1 MDRSG
6 DLRALKMV
14 LEAMENEYEG
24 TALIADPIHRYIQ
37 FTVPGKKGEIAEK
50 HIIDSPWVQ
59 RLRYIYQLQS
69 ARWVFPSAEH
79 SRFQHSLGAMHLAG
93 EFAKHLYPSL
103 CRVLG
108 SECPSAPL
116 VEEYMRMTG
125 LLHDVGHG
133 PFGHF
138 FDDNFLL
145 DFEITHE
152 DISQTIIQEKLG
164 ELLRQLRRSPS
175 GRFASGEEL
184 RPEDIAFPIK
194 KNGKEDSRKPKWVRL
209 LQPLTSGIF
218 TFDNLDYVSRDSYM
232 CGVAIGPVD
241 RERLIHYTF
250 FSPKGLTLHKAGNAA
265 LAMFLNARLYL
276 YTNVYYHRTTR
287 AIDLHLR
294 EIFPETMRKIFPG
307 NPLDH
312 MEDYLHLTDWSL
324 LEEVSGWRR
333 GKGQHKSLAREWG
346 KILARDV
353 KWKMA
358 YDRTLS
364 LNELRYGVALIRD
377 ADWEKRI
384 RASLPSSAR
393 DLTFRVDMAT
403 QDPRPE
409 NPFAMGKKQIY
420 IFDPSTGETTKGSL
434 AELFEF
440 IPSKVVQFRVFA
452 LDHEH
457 DPLLAQVAEETL
469 KGGTPAVKTSV

>member
-1 MDRSG
+1 MAQVTDEEFG
-6 DLRALKMV
+6 
-14 LEAMENEYEG
+14 G

-37 FTVPGKKGEIAEK
+37 FTVPESRGEITEK
-50 HIIDSPWVQ
+50 ALIDSPWVQ

-103 CRVLG
+103 SRVLG
-108 SECPSAPL
+108 SECPSAPFI
-116 VEEYMRMTG
+116 EEYMRVTG
-125 LLHDVGHG
+125 LLHDIGHG

-138 FDDNFLL
+138 FDDNFLHHYEL
-145 DFEITHE
+145 SHE
-152 DISQTIIQEKLG
+152 DLGQTIIRNYLG
-164 ELLRQLRRSPS
+164 DIISQLRRSPS
-175 GRFASGEEL
+175 GPFAAGEQL
-184 RPEDIAFPIK
+184 RPDDVAFPIK
-194 KNGKEDSRKPKWVRL
+194 KTGEGDARKPRWVKF

-232 CGVAIGPVD
+232 CGVAVGPVD
-241 RERLIHYTF
+241 RERLMHYTF
-250 FSPKGLTLHKAGNAA
+250 FTPKGLTLHKAGNSA
-265 LAMFLNARLYL
+265 LTMFLNARLYL

-294 EIFPETMRKIFPG
+294 DIFPATMKALFPG
-307 NPLDH
+307 NPLKH
-312 MEDYLHLTDWSL
+312 MDEYLYLTDWSL
-324 LEEVSGWRR
+324 LQEVSRWGRSSGALEQL
-333 GKGQHKSLAREWG
+333 GKEWETVVHRE
-346 KILARDV
+346 V

-358 YDRTLS
+358 YDRTLA
-364 LNELRYGVALIRD
+364 LNEFRYGVSLIQD
-377 ADWEKRI
+377 TDWEKRI
-384 RASLPSSAR
+384 RSGLPPELC
-393 DLTFRVDMAT
+393 DLVFRIDMAT

-420 IFDPSTGETTKGSL
+420 IFEPSNGNIAKESL

-452 LDHEH
+452 LNHEH
-457 DPLLAQVAEETL
+457 DQLLAEVAENSL
-469 KGGTPAVKTSV
+469 KGQQPGKTSG

>member
-1 MDRSG
+1 MAQPIES
-6 DLRALKMV
+6 
-14 LEAMENEYEG
+14 EYEG
-24 TALIADPIHRYIQ
+24 TALVADPIHRYIQ
-37 FTVPGKKGEIAEK
+37 FTVPEKKGEVAEK

-69 ARWVFPSAEH
+69 ARWVYPSAEH

-93 EFAKHLYPSL
+93 EFAKRLYPSL
-103 CRVLG
+103 HRVLG
-108 SECPSAPL
+108 NECPSAPL
-116 VEEYMRMTG
+116 IEQYMRVTG
-125 LLHDVGHG
+125 LLHDLGHG

-145 DFEITHE
+145 DFNITHE
-152 DISQTIIQEKLG
+152 DIGQTIIQEKLG
-164 ELLRQLRRSPS
+164 DLIRQLRRSPS
-175 GRFASGEEL
+175 GPFAPGEEL

-194 KNGKEDSRKPKWVRL
+194 KNGKDDLLKPKWVRL

-232 CGVAIGPVD
+232 CGVAVGPVD

-250 FSPKGLTLHKAGNAA
+250 FSPKGLTLHKSGNAA

-294 EIFPETMRKIFPG
+294 EIFPETMRIIFPG
-307 NPLDH
+307 NPLENMDA
-312 MEDYLHLTDWSL
+312 YLHLTDWSL
-324 LEEVSGWRR
+324 LQEVSGWRHSQ
-333 GKGQHKSLAREWG
+333 GPNHTLAREWG
-346 KILARDV
+346 RILDRDI

-364 LNELRYGVALIRD
+364 LNELRYGMALIQD
-377 ADWEKRI
+377 TDWEKRI
-384 RASLPSSAR
+384 SAALPPSTH
-393 DLTFRVDMAT
+393 DLVFRVDMAT

-420 IFDPSTGETTKGSL
+420 IFDPSTGEITKESL
-434 AELFEF
+434 SELFEF

-452 LDHEH
+452 LDHEN
-457 DPLLAQVAEETL
+457 DRLLSEVAEAAL
-469 KGGTPAVKTSV
+469 KGGSPAVKTSV

>member
-1 MDRSG
+1 MAQVTEG
-6 DLRALKMV
+6 
-14 LEAMENEYEG
+14 EFGG

-37 FTVPGKKGEIAEK
+37 FTVPETRGEITEK
-50 HIIDSPWVQ
+50 ALIDSPWVQ

-103 CRVLG
+103 SRVLG
-108 SECPSAPL
+108 SECPSAPFI
-116 VEEYMRMTG
+116 EEYMRVTG
-125 LLHDVGHG
+125 LLHDIGHG

-138 FDDNFLL
+138 FDDNFLHNYDL
-145 DFEITHE
+145 THE
-152 DISQTIIQEKLG
+152 DLGQTIIQKNLG
-164 ELLRQLRRSPS
+164 AIIGQLRRSPS
-175 GRFASGEEL
+175 GSFAAGEEL
-184 RPEDIAFPIK
+184 CPEEVAFPIK
-194 KNGKEDSRKPKWVRL
+194 KNGQDDGQKPKWVRL

-232 CGVAIGPVD
+232 CGVAVGPVD

-250 FSPKGLTLHKAGNAA
+250 FTPKGLTLHKAGNSA
-265 LAMFLNARLYL
+265 LTMFLNARLYL

-294 EIFPETMRKIFPG
+294 DIFPDTMKALFPG
-307 NPLDH
+307 NPLEH
-312 MEDYLHLTDWSL
+312 MDEYLYLTDWSL
-324 LEEVSGWRR
+324 LQEVSRWGR
-333 GKGQHKSLAREWG
+333 GAGELEAIGKEWESVLLRE
-346 KILARDV
+346 V

-358 YDRTLS
+358 YDRTLA
-364 LNELRYGVALIRD
+364 LNELRYGVSLIQD
-377 ADWEKRI
+377 SDWEKRI
-384 RASLPSSAR
+384 RSGLPPTMR
-393 DLTFRVDMAT
+393 DVVFRIDMAT

-420 IFDPSTGETTKGSL
+420 IFDPSSGDIATESL

-452 LDHEH
+452 LDHDH
-457 DPLLAQVAEETL
+457 DQLLAEVAESAL
-469 KGGTPAVKTSV
+469 KGQSQAVKTSV

>member
-1 MDRSG
+1 MTPELDT
-6 DLRALKMV
+6 
-14 LEAMENEYEG
+14 EYEG

-37 FTVPGKKGEIAEK
+37 ITVPQSRGEITEK
-50 HIIDSPWVQ
+50 EIIDSPWVQ

-69 ARWVFPSAEH
+69 TRWVYPSAEH

-93 EFAKHLYPSL
+93 EFARHLYPSL
-103 CRVLG
+103 RQVLAG
-108 SECPSAPL
+108 DCPSLPL
-116 VEEYMRMTG
+116 VEGYLRMVG

-138 FDDNFLL
+138 FDDNFLA
-145 DFEITHE
+145 DFSITHE
-152 DISQTIIQEKLG
+152 DLSQAIIHGKLG
-164 ELLRQLRRSPS
+164 DLIRQLKRSPS
-175 GRFASGEEL
+175 GPFAAGEEL
-184 RPEDIAFPIK
+184 DPSDVAFPIK
-194 KNGKEDSRKPKWVRL
+194 KNGSEEPGRPKWVRL

-232 CGVAIGPVD
+232 CGVAVGPID
-241 RERLIHYTF
+241 RERLMHYTF

-265 LAMFLNARLYL
+265 LSMFLNARLYL

-294 EIFPETMRKIFPG
+294 ELFPETMKMIFPG
-307 NPLDH
+307 NPLEH
-312 MEDYLHLTDWSL
+312 MEEYLHLTDWSL
-324 LEEVSGWRR
+324 LEEVSRWRR
-333 GKGQHKSLAREWG
+333 GKDGARELAREWG
-346 KILARDV
+346 RILNRDV

-364 LNELRYGVALIRD
+364 LNELRYGVSLIKD
-377 ADWEKRI
+377 SDWETRI
-384 RASLPSSAR
+384 REALPLPAR
-393 DLTFRVDMAT
+393 DLVFRVDMAT

-420 IFDPSTGETTKGSL
+420 IFDPSTGEIAVESL
-434 AELFEF
+434 SELFEF

-452 LDHEH
+452 LDHEN
-457 DPLLAQVAEETL
+457 DAMLAQVAETTL
-469 KGGTPAVKTSV
+469 KGGSSAVKTSI

>member
-1 MDRSG
+1 MSNVSPP
-6 DLRALKMV
+6 MQS
-14 LEAMENEYEG
+14 EYEG

-37 FTVPGKKGEIAEK
+37 FTVPEKRGEITEK

-69 ARWVFPSAEH
+69 ARWVYPSAEH

-103 CRVLG
+103 RGVLG
-108 SECPSAPL
+108 DECPSAPFI
-116 VEEYMRMTG
+116 EETMRLTG
-125 LLHDVGHG
+125 LLHDLGHG

-138 FDDNFLL
+138 FDDNFLHE
-145 DFEITHE
+145 FKITHE
-152 DISQTIIQEKLG
+152 DLGQAIIREKLG
-164 ELLRQLRRSPS
+164 DLIRQIRRGPS
-175 GRFASGEEL
+175 GPFAPGEEL
-184 RPEDIAFPIK
+184 QPDDIAFPIK
-194 KNGKEDSRKPKWVRL
+194 KDGEEDATKPRWLKF

-232 CGVAIGPVD
+232 CGVAVGPVD

-265 LAMFLNARLYL
+265 LTMFLNARLYL

-294 EIFPETMRKIFPG
+294 EIFPETMRLMFPG

-312 MEDYLHLTDWSL
+312 MEDYLRLTDWSL
-324 LEEVSGWRR
+324 LEEVSRWRR
-333 GKGQHKSLAREWG
+333 SAKNRALAREWG
-346 KILARDV
+346 RILDRDI

-364 LNELRYGVALIRD
+364 LNELRFGVALIQD
-377 ADWEKRI
+377 ADWERRI
-384 RASLPSSAR
+384 RSALPASAEGLV
-393 DLTFRVDMAT
+393 FRVDLAT

-409 NPFAMGKKQIY
+409 SPFAMGKKQIY
-420 IFDPSTGETTKGSL
+420 IYDPSTGEVATESL
-434 AELFEF
+434 SELFEF

-452 LDHEH
+452 LDHQNDH
-457 DPLLAQVAEETL
+457 LLSRVAEETL
-469 KGGTPAVKTSV
+469 RGSPSSVKTSV

>member
-1 MDRSG
+1 M
-6 DLRALKMV
+6 ALP
-14 LEAMENEYEG
+14 MESQYEG

-37 FTVPGKKGEIAEK
+37 FTVPEKKGEVTEK
-50 HIIDSPWVQ
+50 QIIDSPWVQ

-69 ARWVFPSAEH
+69 ARWVYPSAEH

-93 EFAKHLYPSL
+93 EFGKHLYPSL
-103 CRVLG
+103 KQVLG
-108 SECPSAPL
+108 NECPSASF
-116 VEEYMRMTG
+116 VEEYMRITG

-138 FDDNFLL
+138 FDDNFLSA
-145 DFEITHE
+145 FHITHE
-152 DISQTIIQEKLG
+152 DIGQVIIQEKVGDLI
-164 ELLRQLRRSPS
+164 RRLRRSPS
-175 GRFASGEEL
+175 GPFAAGEEL

-194 KNGKEDSRKPKWVRL
+194 KNGKDDHQKPKWIRL

-232 CGVAIGPVD
+232 CGVAVGPID

-265 LAMFLNARLYL
+265 LTMFLNARLYL

-294 EIFPETMRKIFPG
+294 EIFPETMRLIFPG
-307 NPLDH
+307 NPLEH
-312 MEDYLHLTDWSL
+312 MDNYVHLTDWSL
-324 LEEVSGWRR
+324 LEEVSRWRCS
-333 GKGQHKSLAREWG
+333 KGGNEA
-346 KILARDV
+346 LARDWGRILDRDI

-364 LNELRYGVALIRD
+364 LNELRYGVSLIQD
-377 ADWEKRI
+377 TDWEKRI
-384 RASLPSSAR
+384 RAALSLPAR
-393 DLTFRVDMAT
+393 DLVFRVDMAT

-420 IFDPSTGETTKGSL
+420 IFDPSTGEITKEYLS
-434 AELFEF
+434 ELFEF
-440 IPSKVVQFRVFA
+440 IPSKVVQFRVFS
-452 LDHEH
+452 LDH
-457 DPLLAQVAEETL
+457 DNDQLLAGIAEAAL
-469 KGGTPAVKTSV
+469 KGGSPAVKTSV

>member
-1 MDRSG
+1 MAQPIES
-6 DLRALKMV
+6 
-14 LEAMENEYEG
+14 EYEG
-24 TALIADPIHRYIQ
+24 TALVADPIHRYIQ
-37 FTVPGKKGEIAEK
+37 FTVPQKKGEIAEK
-50 HIIDSPWVQ
+50 NIIDSPWVQ

-103 CRVLG
+103 RRVLG
-108 SECPSAPL
+108 NDCPSATL
-116 VEEYMRMTG
+116 IEEYMRITG

-145 DFEITHE
+145 DFKITHE
-152 DISQTIIQEKLG
+152 DIGQTIIQEKLG
-164 ELLRQLRRSPS
+164 DLIGQLRRSPS
-175 GRFASGEEL
+175 GPFAPGEEL

-194 KNGKEDSRKPKWVRL
+194 KDGKDDHRKPKWVRL

-232 CGVAIGPVD
+232 CGVAVGPID
-241 RERLIHYTF
+241 RERLIHYTY

-294 EIFPETMRKIFPG
+294 EIFPETMKKIFPG
-307 NPLDH
+307 NPLEY
-312 MEDYLHLTDWSL
+312 MEEYLHLTDWSL
-324 LEEVSGWRR
+324 LEEVSRWRR
-333 GKGQHKSLAREWG
+333 SKDQNEALAREWG
-346 KILARDV
+346 RILDRDI

-364 LNELRYGVALIRD
+364 LNELHYGMSLIQD
-377 ADWEKRI
+377 TDWEKRI
-384 RASLPSSAR
+384 RAALPLSSQN
-393 DLTFRVDMAT
+393 LVFRVDMAT

-409 NPFAMGKKQIY
+409 SPFAMGKKQIY
-420 IFDPSTGETTKGSL
+420 IFDPSTSSIAEESL
-434 AELFEF
+434 FELFEF

-452 LDHEH
+452 LDHEN
-457 DPLLAQVAEETL
+457 DPLLADIAEATL
-469 KGGTPAVKTSV
+469 RGGSPAVKTSV

>member
-1 MDRSG
+1 MPEIES
-6 DLRALKMV
+6 
-14 LEAMENEYEG
+14 EYEG

-37 FTVPGKKGEIAEK
+37 FTVPQSKGEVTEK
-50 HIIDSPWVQ
+50 DIIDSAWVQ

-69 ARWVFPSAEH
+69 ARWVYPSAEH

-103 CRVLG
+103 HRVLG
-108 SECPSAPL
+108 SECPSAHFI
-116 VEEYMRMTG
+116 EEYLRITG

-138 FDDNFLL
+138 FDDNFLA
-145 DFEITHE
+145 DFKITHE
-152 DISQTIIQEKLG
+152 DIGQTIIQEKLG
-164 ELLRQLRRSPS
+164 ELIQQLRRSPR
-175 GRFASGEEL
+175 GPFAAGEEL
-184 RPEDIAFPIK
+184 KPEEIAFPIK
-194 KNGKEDSRKPKWVRL
+194 KNGQEDDRKPKWVRL

-232 CGVAIGPVD
+232 CGVAVGPID

-250 FSPKGLTLHKAGNAA
+250 FTPQGLTLHKAGNAA
-265 LAMFLNARLYL
+265 FTMFLNARLYL

-294 EIFPETMRKIFPG
+294 EIFPETMRMIFPG
-307 NPLDH
+307 NPLEH
-312 MEDYLHLTDWSL
+312 MEEYLHLTDWSL
-324 LEEVSGWRR
+324 LEEVSRWRKD
-333 GKGQHKSLAREWG
+333 KGHKDLLTREWG
-346 KILARDV
+346 KILDRDI

-364 LNELRYGVALIRD
+364 LNELRYGVALIQD
-377 ADWEKRI
+377 TDWEKRI
-384 RASLPSSAR
+384 RAALPSAAR
-393 DLTFRVDMAT
+393 DLVFRVDMAT

-409 NPFAMGKKQIY
+409 SPFTMGKKQIY
-420 IFDPSTGETTKGSL
+420 IFDPSSGEIATESL
-434 AELFEF
+434 SELFEF

-452 LDHEH
+452 LDHENDH
-457 DPLLAQVAEETL
+457 LLAQVAEETL
-469 KGGTPAVKTSV
+469 KGRSTAVKTSV

>member
-1 MDRSG
+1 MTQQAQS
-6 DLRALKMV
+6 
-14 LEAMENEYEG
+14 EYEG
-24 TALIADPIHRYIQ
+24 TALVADPIHRYIQ
-37 FTVPGKKGEIAEK
+37 FTVPENKNEVTEK
-50 HIIDSPWVQ
+50 DIIDSPWVQ

-69 ARWVFPSAEH
+69 ARWVYPSAEH

-103 CRVLG
+103 RRALG
-108 SECPSAPL
+108 DECPSAPFI
-116 VEEYMRMTG
+116 EEYMRITG

-145 DFEITHE
+145 EYNITHE
-152 DISQTIIQEKLG
+152 DLSQVIIRNHLG
-164 ELLRQLRRSPS
+164 DLIRQIRRSPS
-175 GRFASGEEL
+175 GPLATGEEL
-184 RPEDIAFPIK
+184 NPEDIAFPIK
-194 KNGKEDSRKPKWVRL
+194 KDGTEDATKPRWLKF

-232 CGVAIGPVD
+232 CGVAVGPID
-241 RERLIHYTF
+241 RERLIHYSF
-250 FSPKGLTLHKAGNAA
+250 FSPQGLTLHKAGNAA
-265 LAMFLNARLYL
+265 LTMFLNARLYL

-294 EIFPETMRKIFPG
+294 EIFPETMKLLFPG

-312 MEDYLHLTDWSL
+312 MEDYQRLTDWSL
-324 LEEVSGWRR
+324 LEEVSRWRR
-333 GKGQHKSLAREWG
+333 SGQNRALAKEWG
-346 KILARDV
+346 RILDRDI

-364 LNELRYGVALIRD
+364 LNEIRFGMALIQD
-377 ADWEKRI
+377 MDWENRI
-384 RASLPSSAR
+384 RAALPSSSEN
-393 DLTFRVDMAT
+393 LVFRVDMAT

-409 NPFAMGKKQIY
+409 SPFSMGKKQIY
-420 IFDPSTGETTKGSL
+420 IYDPSSGEITKGFLS
-434 AELFEF
+434 ELFEF

-457 DPLLAQVAEETL
+457 DHLLSRVAEETL
-469 KGGTPAVKTSV
+469 RGGSPAVKTSV

>member
-1 MDRSG
+1 MAQPIGS
-6 DLRALKMV
+6 
-14 LEAMENEYEG
+14 EYEE
-24 TALIADPIHRYIQ
+24 TALVADPIHHYIP
-37 FTVPGKKGEIAEK
+37 FTVPQKKGEVAEK
-50 HIIDSPWVQ
+50 QIIDSSWVQ

-69 ARWVFPSAEH
+69 ARWVYPSAEH

-103 CRVLG
+103 YRASG
-108 SECPSAPL
+108 GECPSL
-116 VEEYMRMTG
+116 NCVEEYMRITG
-125 LLHDVGHG
+125 LLHDAGHG

-138 FDDNFLL
+138 FDDNFLA
-145 DFEITHE
+145 DFKITHE
-152 DISQTIIQEKLG
+152 DIGQTIIQERLG
-164 ELLRQLRRSPS
+164 EVIQQVRRSPS
-175 GRFASGEEL
+175 GPFDAGEEL

-194 KNGKEDSRKPKWVRL
+194 KNGKEDHRKPKWVRL

-232 CGVAIGPVD
+232 CGVAVGPID
-241 RERLIHYTF
+241 RDRLIHYTF

-265 LAMFLNARLYL
+265 LTMFLNARLYL

-294 EIFPETMRKIFPG
+294 EIFSETMRLIFPG

-312 MEDYLHLTDWSL
+312 MDDYLYLTDWSL
-324 LEEVSGWRR
+324 LQEVGRWRR
-333 GKGQHKSLAREWG
+333 GSGQNQALGREWAR
-346 KILARDV
+346 ILDRDV

-364 LNELRYGVALIRD
+364 LNELRYGVSLIQD

-384 RASLPSSAR
+384 GAALPPSAR
-393 DLTFRVDMAT
+393 DLVFRVDMAT

-420 IFDPSTGETTKGSL
+420 IFDPATGEITTESL

-452 LDHEH
+452 LNHEH
-457 DPLLAQVAEETL
+457 DPLLAELAEAAL
-469 KGGTPAVKTSV
+469 KGSSPAVKTSV